1 MSANKRKASNEDA
14 EPFVK
19 LRREEIEQIL
29 LDYAR
34 AKYPDAQPRIVEVR
48 GNTKGQPGR
57 SRKMSSYWY
66 KLCLCL
72 HTNEEEP

>member
-1 MSANKRKASNEDA
+1 MSAKKRESSNEDT
-14 EPFVK
+14 EPFVT
-19 LRREEIEQIL
+19 LRREEVERIL

-34 AKYPDAQPRIVEVR
+34 AKYPNAQPRIVEVR

-57 SRKMSSYWY
+57 SRRMSSYWY

-72 HTNEEEP
+72 HVNEEGP